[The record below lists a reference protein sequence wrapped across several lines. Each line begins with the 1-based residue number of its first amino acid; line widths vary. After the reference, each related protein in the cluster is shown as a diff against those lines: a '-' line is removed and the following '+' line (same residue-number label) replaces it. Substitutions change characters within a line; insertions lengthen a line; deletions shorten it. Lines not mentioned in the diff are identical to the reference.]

1 MKGKIGDK
9 GEVNDF
15 VQAVEI
21 EQKMSLMM
29 YREEKIPFFKITFSA
44 PPHVPSARS
53 MTSFFLCFSF
63 RNLIFNSRRA
73 MNFY

>member
-53 MTSFFLCFSF
+53 IFLHLFPF
-63 RNLIFNSRRA
+63 YVLFLIYSQIQGPF
-73 MNFY
+73 